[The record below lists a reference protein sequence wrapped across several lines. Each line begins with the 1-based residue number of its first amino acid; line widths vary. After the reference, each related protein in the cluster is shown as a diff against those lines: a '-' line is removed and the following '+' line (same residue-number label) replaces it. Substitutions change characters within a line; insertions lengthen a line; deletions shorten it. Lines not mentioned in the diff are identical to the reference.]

1 MQETYARPNAG
12 NTCLAKRWKYMDW
25 PKPIFNQKGVAEG
38 LGESYFKVPAILVDN
53 GHSFFMTNKRK

>member
-1 MQETYARPNAG
+1 MMDLARLFFGCSEHPTAVWG
-12 NTCLAKRWKYMDW
+12 GYVIT
-25 PKPIFNQKGVAEG
+25 PGSQKGVAGG